1 MGSYLLGLFVIFGNA
16 LPKGVLCKMK
26 SLRPKT
32 RRNKPRQK
40 RLGIIGAKQQKTK
53 NYFFNTG
60 TMMGNEK
67 GRNNKPLEGL
77 MVVAM
82 EQAVAAPLATARLA
96 AAGARVIKIERP
108 GGDFAR
114 NYDDAACGDS
124 SYFAWI
130 NQHKESIVLD
140 IKTDA
145 DRALLD
151 RLISKA
157 DFYVQN
163 FAPGAL
169 ARLGLGSKDLQAKH
183 EKLIACD
190 ISGFGESE
198 AMAGMKGYDLLVQAE
213 SGLVATS
220 GGPNEI
226 GRLGVS
232 ICDIGAGMTA
242 HAAML
247 EALVARFQHGK
258 GDVLKV
264 SLFDVAAEW
273 MTVPLT
279 HHDYGKGA
287 PKRQGLMHPSIAP
300 YGAYET
306 SDGLLTLISIQNER
320 EWVRLCEIVLGAGAL
335 GQDPRFASNN
345 LRVANR
351 TELENNLQQLV
362 SKMDGPTFRAR
373 LADASIAMGAINE
386 VADLSNHGALR
397 RHMVVNSL
405 GVKIDLPAHP
415 VIRSMMDH
423 LGEGQP
429 AKVPGLDE
437 HGAAIR
443 AEFS

>member
-1 MGSYLLGLFVIFGNA
+1 ME
-16 LPKGVLCKMK
+16 
-26 SLRPKT
+26 
-32 RRNKPRQK
+32 
-40 RLGIIGAKQQKTK
+40 QQKNK
-53 NYFFNTG
+53 
-60 TMMGNEK
+60 K
-67 GRNNKPLEGL
+67 KPLDGL
-77 MVVAM
+77 LVVAM

-114 NYDDAACGDS
+114 GYDDAALGDS

-140 IKTDA
+140 IKDDG
-145 DRALLD
+145 DRALLG
-151 RLISKA
+151 RLVAKA
-157 DFYVQN
+157 DVYVQN

-169 ARLGLGSKDLQAKH
+169 SRLGLGSKEFHAQH
-183 EKLIACD
+183 PKLIACD

-242 HAAML
+242 HAAIL
-247 EALVARFQHGK
+247 EALIARSKYGQ

-320 EWVRLCEIVLGAGAL
+320 EWGRLCTLVLGAEAL
-335 GQDPRFASNN
+335 AQDQRFASNN

-351 TELENNLQQLV
+351 DALEEQLRMLV
-362 SKMDGPTFRAR
+362 ATMDGPTFRQR
-373 LADASIAMGAINE
+373 LSDASIAMGAINE
-386 VADLSNHGALR
+386 VADLSTHGALR
-397 RHMVVNSL
+397 RHQVVNSF
-405 GVKIDLPAHP
+405 GVMIDLPSHP
-415 VIRSMMDH
+415 VIRAMTD
-423 LGEGQP
+423 LPNDGQQP
-429 AKVPGLDE
+429 KVPGLDE

-443 AEFS
+443 AEFVEN